1 MKADTRRSIIALAF
15 IAVFSSIAVA
25 QELPLKSITYRLSMS
40 RPQSHLFEVQ
50 IIVELPEQLKDKP
63 LQFQMAKWS
72 PGRYGVF
79 DFAKNVQEF
88 RANAAVTRVDD
99 QTWIVAPKGNT
110 TLTVSYKVFGNDLSG
125 TFSQLDTRHAN
136 YNGASIFMYIVGHKP
151 DPVKLTIQPPAGWN
165 IVNGRTERPGQT
177 EWRFANWDILIDTP
191 TEIAPDWT
199 QDTFEVDGKKYH
211 VVVHSFGPEGGKRA
225 ALVRD
230 IEKIVRAQVAMWG
243 APEFEEYTFLLHFAA
258 DDRSGD
264 GMEHLTSTQI
274 IQPGALAEPGV
285 YERALGTVSHE
296 FFHVWN
302 VKRLRPLELGPWDF
316 THPLATRSLW
326 IAEGFTNYYGRLMLR
341 RSGLWNDAQFLE
353 AEAETIERT
362 ESLQGNLLMSAEE
375 SSLSAPFLD
384 RAEHAQSTNLQNTSV
399 SYYPKGE
406 LIGMV
411 MDLLLRGRTKG
422 KTSLDDVMREMYHE
436 FYLKSSNSSYY
447 LRGRGYK
454 TEDLERIVAR
464 QSGVDFSDF
473 FKRYIR
479 DVEMLP
485 YEEAFAYVGLRLV
498 KTQAKEPFDA
508 GLSIQ
513 FEEPRKP
520 IIENVRNN
528 SPAED
533 AGLQS
538 GDQIVSLGGKEVT
551 RESWLKTLA
560 RFKTGASVPVTVKR
574 DRRTIKANIV
584 LGQPERFEYSIEE
597 KKDVTGEEKALRA
610 RWLSGT

>member
-1 MKADTRRSIIALAF
+1 MKAHTPRSIIALAF

-25 QELPLKSITYRLSMS
+25 QERPLKSITYQLSMS

-88 RANAAVTRVDD
+88 RANGAVTRVDD
-99 QTWIVAPKGNT
+99 QTWSVAPQGNT
-110 TLTVSYKVFGNDLSG
+110 TLTASYKVFANDLSG

-136 YNGASIFMYIVGHKP
+136 YNGASVFMYIVGHKA
-151 DPVKLTIQPPAGWN
+151 DPVKLAIQAPAGWK
-165 IVNGRTERPGQT
+165 IVNGYTYQPGQT
-177 EWRFANWDILIDTP
+177 EWRFPNWDVLIDTP

-199 QDTFEVDGKKYH
+199 QDTFQVDGKKYH
-211 VVVHSFGPEGGKRA
+211 VVVHSFGPEGGKRP

-243 APEFEEYTFLLHFAA
+243 PPDFEEYTFLLHFAA

-274 IQPGALAEPGV
+274 IQPGTLAEPGV

-302 VKRLRPLELGPWDF
+302 VKRLRPQELGPSDF
-316 THPLATRSLW
+316 TRPLATRSLW

-341 RSGLWNDAQFLE
+341 RAGLWNDERFLK
-353 AEAETIERT
+353 AEAETIERI
-362 ESLQGNLLMSAEE
+362 ESAPGSRLMSAEE
-375 SSLSAPFLD
+375 SSLSAPFID
-384 RAEHAQSTNLQNTSV
+384 RASHAQATNLRNTSI

-411 MDLLLRGRTKG
+411 MDLLVRGRSKG
-422 KTSLDDVMREMYHE
+422 KTSLDDVMREMYRE
-436 FYLKSSNSSYY
+436 FYLNSPNSSYY

-464 QSGVDFSDF
+464 RSGVDFSDF
-473 FKRYIR
+473 FKRHIR

-485 YEEAFAYVGLRLV
+485 YDEAFAYVGLRLV
-498 KTQAKEPFDA
+498 KTQAREAFDA
-508 GLSIQ
+508 GLEI
-513 FEEPRKP
+513 EVKDHAA

-533 AGLQS
+533 AGLQAN
-538 GDQIVSLGGKEVT
+538 DQIVSLAGKDVT
-551 RESWLKTLA
+551 NDSWLKTLA
-560 RFKTGASVPVTVKR
+560 RFKPGDSVPVTVKR
-574 DRRTIKANIV
+574 DRRTIKTNIV
-584 LGQPERFEYSIEE
+584 LGQPERFDYSIEE
-597 KKDVTGEEKALRA
+597 KPGATADEKALRA
-610 RWLSGT
+610 KWLSGS